1 MALHVCSSV
10 TSLLVVF
17 CAAIG
22 GPGGRGYDG
31 AAYGSAVELDWD
43 MIELRRTLCC
53 ASRSLGCVGQ
63 RAMYAGDT
71 DTATMCCEQL
81 LDFVTT
87 ANDPGYLLPSLLQLT
102 AVRENAAHALMRL
115 AAHTNSGPCWT
126 LPEAPG
132 ADDRGFGFGG
142 IGHGSRIVALAL
154 ERMRRGDD
162 ARETHRTEQ
171 CSVAQAAVLA
181 AMENRL

>member
-1 MALHVCSSV
+1 MS
-10 TSLLVVF
+10 
-17 CAAIG
+17 
-22 GPGGRGYDG
+22 
-31 AAYGSAVELDWD
+31 
-43 MIELRRTLCC
+43 
-53 ASRSLGCVGQ
+53 
-63 RAMYAGDT
+63 AGDT
-71 DTATMCCEQL
+71 ETAIMCCEQL
-81 LDFVTT
+81 LNFVTM
-87 ANDPGYLLPSLLQLT
+87 ASDPGYLLPSLLQLT

-154 ERMRRGDD
+154 ERMRRGDK
-162 ARETHRTEQ
+162 AP
-171 CSVAQAAVLA
+171 CSVAHAAVLA